1 MFAGTQPK
9 MAKNTFTM
17 RGSQHAVMNK
27 TQWDRPSWDEASGTS
42 DVFQYKPTAADLEVR
57 PQTTPVSTGR
67 QELDDIFMGAA
78 PQASELVSLK
88 DEPTG
93 TMGSS
98 SQSATQGSHI
108 PPQASAGLPC
118 TGLSRNKQRL
128 TRQGEDEKKGED
140 IYADLEPELKVHAAA
155 CNNDVK
161 MLEKLGEES
170 LLQQEGVDFNQ
181 PRPQAIVGAAS
192 WGDPDL
198 LKVLLDAGGPV
209 DQELSNETA
218 LRWAV
223 QYGHEELVLRRAKGT
238 LAREK
243 ENAEASGDHRPDS
256 AGGLGGYA
264 AGFAAGAAAAAGGG
278 AAPAEQGGITGFSA
292 WVLALA
298 QSLFDV
304 STDDVVRR
312 LKLLSPYPAPDRST
326 AEEMR
331 ARPDFYGPFWI
342 ATTAVLFLAATGNF
356 ARLVESEHPSLF
368 KADYSLVPL
377 AASII
382 YGGLIAVPLLA
393 RVSVFFTD
401 EEVGNIDFK
410 QIICVCG
417 YGLAPSIPVSILCII
432 PVSFLRWVFVLG
444 GLALSVYFLRANL
457 LMDFSV
463 KVRWLQLT
471 LIVSPVLL
479 QVLVFLIYRVR
490 FFAGDRQ

>member
-108 PPQASAGLPC
+108 PPQASAG
-118 TGLSRNKQRL
+118 
-128 TRQGEDEKKGED
+128 
-140 IYADLEPELKVHAAA
+140 
-155 CNNDVK
+155 
-161 MLEKLGEES
+161 
-170 LLQQEGVDFNQ
+170 
-181 PRPQAIVGAAS
+181 
-192 WGDPDL
+192 
-198 LKVLLDAGGPV
+198 
-209 DQELSNETA
+209 
-218 LRWAV
+218 
-223 QYGHEELVLRRAKGT
+223 
-238 LAREK
+238 
-243 ENAEASGDHRPDS
+243 